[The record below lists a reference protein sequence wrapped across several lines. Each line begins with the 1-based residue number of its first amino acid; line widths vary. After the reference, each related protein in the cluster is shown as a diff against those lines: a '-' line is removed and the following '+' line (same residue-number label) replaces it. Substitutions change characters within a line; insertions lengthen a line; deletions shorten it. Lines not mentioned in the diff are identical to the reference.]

1 MPAAVAIPLITSAIT
16 AGTAVTST
24 VLNNRATGKAADK
37 QTAAADRAA
46 EITRKANEDALKAEQ
61 EQQRY
66 DRYRAEAAEQTRR
79 PYVEQGN
86 RTLGTIADLLKVP
99 KVEFPAQTGQQPM
112 FSGGY
117 KGGTLADLY
126 QQPGMP
132 QLSAGQSSGVGSAP
146 QTMGQ
151 PMPAMVTLQAP
162 GPDGEIR
169 TVPAAQ
175 AEMFIRRGARRIA

>member
-16 AGTAVTST
+16 AGTTITANALS
-24 VLNNRATGKAADK
+24 NRATGKAADK
-37 QTAAADRAA
+37 QIAAADRAA
-46 EITRKANEDALKAEQ
+46 EITRKANEEALKAEQ

-66 DRYRAEAAEQTRR
+66 DRYQTQAAQDARR
-79 PYVEQGN
+79 PYIEQSN
-86 RTLGTIADLLKVP
+86 RAFGTIADLLHVP
-99 KVEFPAQTGQQPM
+99 KVQFPAQTGQPPM

-117 KGGTLADLY
+117 KGGTLADMY

-132 QLSAGQSSGVGSAP
+132 QLTAGASNGMGSAH

-162 GPDGEIR
+162 NGE
-169 TVPAAQ
+169 TKSVPADQ
-175 AEMFIRRGARRIA
+175 AEMFIRRGARRVA

>member
-16 AGTAVTST
+16 AGTTITANA
-24 VLNNRATGKAADK
+24 LNNRATGKAADK
-37 QTAAADRAA
+37 QIAATDRAA
-46 EITRKANEDALKAEQ
+46 EITRKANEDALKVEQ

-66 DRYRAEAAEQTRR
+66 DRYRAEAAEQSRR

-86 RTLGTIADLLKVP
+86 RTMGTIADLLKVP
-99 KVEFPAQTGQQPM
+99 RVDFPATTGQTPM

-117 KGGTLADLY
+117 KGGTLADIY
-126 QQPGMP
+126 NQPGMP
-132 QLSAGQSSGVGSAP
+132 QLTAGASNGMGSAP

-151 PMPAMVTLQAP
+151 PMPQMVTLQAP